1 MSEVV
6 LEEGRPAGAARGE
19 AHPVDVEVGR
29 RLRDLRALRGI
40 SQEELARSLGIAF
53 QQVQKYERGQNRI
66 GASRLVEIAHILGVP
81 ASDFLSGIVPP
92 PAAGQA
98 PGPGLAEGGAPGFVY
113 DDPSMARGRPAP
125 VVDTREALELVRA
138 FGRIHDPLVRRRF
151 FELAKMLGQIDYAT
165 PPAASGAA
173 APSRPQS
180 S

>member
-1 MSEVV
+1 MGEVV
-6 LEEGRPAGAARGE
+6 LQEGRPAGAARGE

-40 SQEELARSLGIAF
+40 SQEELARGLGIAF

-92 PAAGQA
+92 PAAGR
-98 PGPGLAEGGAPGFVY
+98 GPGLAEGGASGFVY
-113 DDPSMARGRPAP
+113 DDPSMARGGRPAP

-173 APSRPQS
+173 GSRPQS